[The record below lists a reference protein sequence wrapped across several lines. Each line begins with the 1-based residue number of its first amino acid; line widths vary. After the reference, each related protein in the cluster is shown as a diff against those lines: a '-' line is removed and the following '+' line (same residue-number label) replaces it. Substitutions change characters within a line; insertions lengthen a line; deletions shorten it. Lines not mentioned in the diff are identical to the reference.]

1 MKVRATLKER
11 LKSSIC
17 KSLKDSI
24 IAFEA
29 SFHPVSGHGPFFIE
43 QYRSFLTRC
52 EQAIVRLFPLESEE
66 DRERTFDE
74 LESLGARL
82 LFDRIFLLV
91 ENPDEDV
98 KIEQK
103 VRRLAFI
110 EPTHLGLSSTL
121 FRTGTLQLIFA
132 CFGKIAAVQPPI
144 DKLNCLV
151 NGCKLIA
158 GMLKFGEGG
167 ELGADDFVPAFIFCF
182 IKAAPVKPVS
192 TLAYIKTYRAQGRLS
207 GESDYFLTAF
217 ESALEFVGN
226 AGAEK
231 FGLSEDE
238 FARNME
244 KAEKEFEEG
253 RASDKFTGAL
263 ENATKEE
270 PKGKSKEESKD
281 TKEVEELTEN
291 VEDPSIKSSKE
302 TEPCCEDLDQESK
315 EIKEIE
321 GLADTLN
328 PKQVNE
334 SCSQNNTVNETIPK
348 ADSQIQNDNEGN
360 KSVSSSDKSEIQE
373 SKISL
378 LDNAMEVA
386 ERSIISLEIER
397 WSEGLKGLFF
407 EDVKSELRFK
417 ETSYGAL
424 FASDVRDLLKEHQM
438 MVAKYAEL
446 SAKVRELTKHDSF
459 KKK

>member
-11 LKSSIC
+11 LKSSTC

-29 SFHPVSGHGPFFIE
+29 GFHPVPGHGPFFIE

-52 EQAIVRLFPLESEE
+52 EQTIVRLFPLESEE

-91 ENPDEDV
+91 ETPDEDA

-110 EPTHLGLSSTL
+110 EPTHLGLSSSL
-121 FRTGTLQLIFA
+121 FRPGTLQLVFA

-158 GMLKFGEGG
+158 GLLKFGEGG
-167 ELGADDFVPAFIFCF
+167 ALGADDFVPAFIFCF

-238 FARNME
+238 FVRNME

-253 RASDKFTGAL
+253 RASDKFKGAL
-263 ENATKEE
+263 ENTSKEE
-270 PKGKSKEESKD
+270 LKGESKEESKD
-281 TKEVEELTEN
+281 TKEVEELAEN
-291 VEDPSIKSSKE
+291 AEEPSTKSSKE
-302 TEPCCEDLDQESK
+302 TEPFGENLDQESK
-315 EIKEIE
+315 EAKEVE
-321 GLADTLN
+321 GLADSLD
-328 PKQVNE
+328 PKQANE
-334 SCSQNNTVNETIPK
+334 SCSQKNTVSEAISRTEP
-348 ADSQIQNDNEGN
+348 QIQNDTEGN
-360 KSVSSSDKSEIQE
+360 KSINSSDKSEVQE

-386 ERSIISLEIER
+386 ERSIVSLEIEK
-397 WSEGLKGLFF
+397 WSEGLKGLLF

-446 SAKVRELTKHDSF
+446 SAKVRELTKHDCF